1 MGCASSGQP
10 GAVHADSPGAE
21 LSNGGIMKDTMAK
34 MSMKGDSL
42 MGKAKDLVD
51 SEITQPLSNMADDA
65 MKKVHEVGE
74 VVEDKLE
81 SLFSSADDK
90 KQEMQNG
97 LDTMTESVKPDT
109 PIDDIEKNMKTEVD
123 EMLENVEADL
133 QDVVDED
140 DKEKDPDKDKDK
152 DPDKDEVIKEY
163 DGERPLKETTP
174 SLEPVDERKPLDI
187 VITEILIIPEAPEG
201 GEEEEKEE
209 SEEEKREEIEAQ

>member
-1 MGCASSGQP
+1 
-10 GAVHADSPGAE
+10 
-21 LSNGGIMKDTMAK
+21 
-34 MSMKGDSL
+34 
-42 MGKAKDLVD
+42 
-51 SEITQPLSNMADDA
+51 
-65 MKKVHEVGE
+65 
-74 VVEDKLE
+74 
-81 SLFSSADDK
+81 
-90 KQEMQNG
+90 MQNG